1 MKQSQSGPKG
11 STKTAKPK
19 RKTRADLNIEARDRK
34 RQKKHRGN
42 ASGARTNVE
51 SGADKNGRGGATP
64 KDPRIG
70 SKTPVPLIVESNKPV
85 VAKVAKPKA
94 PKQPKIAP
102 EKELALL
109 EQDERLNQLLD
120 AVDEGKTLSA
130 EDQSY
135 VDNTLDRIDELMSEL
150 GIDLGDEG
158 DDLLDGADEEEK
170 REDIV
175 QLLKRSSSK
184 E

>member
-11 STKTAKPK
+11 SSKTAKPK

-51 SGADKNGRGGATP
+51 SGNDKNGKGSATP

-70 SKTPVPLIVESNKPV
+70 SKTPVPLVVESNKPV
-85 VAKVAKPKA
+85 AAAKVAKPKE
-94 PKQPKIAP
+94 PKQPKLAP

-120 AVDEGKTLSA
+120 EIDEGKTLSA
-130 EDQSY
+130 EDQAY

-150 GIDLGDEG
+150 GIDLGDED
-158 DDLLDGADEEEK
+158 DDLLDSDDEEK
-170 REDIV
+170 KEDIV